1 MINNLGKKTL
11 LDLAV
16 PLAKDVLCKLATKA
30 TSYVLDKFDR
40 KISEKCAVR
49 PRKGFTLFI
58 SNEDMNDVIKII
70 ESIEKLGP
78 LIGGATETVKHEIK
92 NKKVDFL

>member
-1 MINNLGKKTL
+1 M
-11 LDLAV
+11 
-16 PLAKDVLCKLATKA
+16 CKLATKA
-30 TSYVLDKFDR
+30 ISYVLDKFDR

-49 PRKGFTLFI
+49 PRKEFTLFI
-58 SNEDMNDVIKII
+58 SNEDINDVIKII

-78 LIGGATETVKHEIK
+78 IIDGATETVQHEIK